1 MPKKTDSKP
10 KTTPKKVTT
19 KKAAKKTATK
29 APVKKAAPKA
39 SVKKAAPQK
48 KAVPKAQV
56 KKAVSKPAVRKAA
69 PKTALKKPAAKKEA
83 LAPKPE
89 KAPVKP
95 VGSKPKKPSVP
106 ENKVTSKEM
115 LRKMLLTK
123 REEIVR
129 ESKAEIKKYIS
140 GENRQLVE
148 TVMDE
153 GDLSVVD
160 LSEDISLKQLSTHR
174 EVLIKLDTALRK
186 LEEDT
191 YGICEECGDEIS
203 EERLKI
209 MPFAIYCRDCQE
221 SKEVFEKLVKEE
233 RH

>member
-19 KKAAKKTATK
+19 KAAKKAATK
-29 APVKKAAPKA
+29 APVKKAAPRA
-39 SVKKAAPQK
+39 SAKKVISKSAPGKTAA
-48 KAVPKAQV
+48 
-56 KKAVSKPAVRKAA
+56 
-69 PKTALKKPAAKKEA
+69 KTALKKPAAKKA
-83 LAPKPE
+83 VLNSKSG
-89 KAPVKP
+89 KASIMPVEI
-95 VGSKPKKPSVP
+95 KPKKHSAP
-106 ENKVTSKEM
+106 EKKASSKDM
-115 LRKMLLTK
+115 LRKLLLSK
-123 REEIVR
+123 RAEIVK

-209 MPFAIYCRDCQE
+209 LPFAIYCRDCQE
-221 SKEVFEKLVKEE
+221 SKEVFEKLAKEE
-233 RH
+233 R